1 MKGFVL
7 LTTLM
12 ISLSA
17 FAGPVHIGNGGNA
30 IKIDNKYYLLDL
42 AEQGIAEDPGFRPV
56 RNQFYYDYF
65 RARTAKYA
73 NRALESTLELF
84 SDKLSEIAELDP
96 VYAEA
101 LVTAFEN
108 VRWMFVN
115 YRLNDI
121 PVDSIIAGPYYQI
134 AARTNEVILVDL
146 MYWSQ
151 MNEKNRVA
159 LLFHELNYILIYP
172 KKEVGS
178 PVREKSPLQSRLQT
192 GYLFTQ
198 NFQKIDPIEFS
209 KRIQYWFPSRF
220 ANKFEELMFYPF
232 TYQETDGVGKMAF
245 NPFIQIN
252 SQLPGPHIAA
262 MTAEQL
268 RYNVC
273 DNNGYFELKTI
284 DLMAAKVKQDIYD
297 GDNNSQDVT
306 TFEDSNIP
314 GFHFVRL
321 PNESCNT
328 ASARLYKE
336 IGEFLPGVFYNE

>member
-42 AEQGIAEDPGFRPV
+42 AEQGIAEDPGFKPV
-56 RNQFYYDYF
+56 HNQFYYDYF
-65 RARTAKYA
+65 HTRTANYA
-73 NRALESTLELF
+73 NRTLESTLELF

-134 AARTNEVILVDL
+134 AARTNEVILIDL
-146 MYWSQ
+146 LYWSQ

-172 KKEVGS
+172 KKDVGN
-178 PVREKSPLQSRLQT
+178 PKLEKSALQSRLHT

-198 NFQKIDPIEFS
+198 NFQKISSIEFS

-220 ANKFEELMFYPF
+220 ANKFDELFFFSFAYN
-232 TYQETDGVGKMAF
+232 ETDKKTRLAF
-245 NPFIQIN
+245 NPYILIN
-252 SQLPGPHIAA
+252 GQLPGPRIAN
-262 MTAEQL
+262 MSFEQF
-268 RYNVC
+268 RYNIC
-273 DNNGYFELKTI
+273 ENNGYFELKTVE
-284 DLMAAKVKQDIYD
+284 LMAAKVKQDIYD

-306 TFEDSNIP
+306 TFVDSKIP
-314 GFHFVRL
+314 GFYFNRL
-321 PNESCNT
+321 PGEICDT
-328 ASARLYKE
+328 AAIRLYNE
-336 IGEFLPGVFYNE
+336 IGNFLPGVFYN